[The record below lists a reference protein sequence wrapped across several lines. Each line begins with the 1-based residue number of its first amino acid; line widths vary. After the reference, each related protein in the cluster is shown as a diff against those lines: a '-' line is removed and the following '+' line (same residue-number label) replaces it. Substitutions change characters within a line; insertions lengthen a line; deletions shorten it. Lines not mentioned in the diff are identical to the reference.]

1 MFLARNGA
9 RAASRTMRAHLVEH
23 VVEEMRGRFVESLT
37 LEELAGMALLSP
49 YHFHRVFREVTGVP
63 PGRFLA
69 ALRMEEAKRL
79 VLTTPL
85 RITDICL
92 DVGYASF
99 GTFTTQFKQL
109 VGLSPRRLRRL
120 ADRHAGDE
128 LEELCDAPLGADPA
142 GAPVGG
148 RVVGPPGYSGTAFV
162 GLFPTQLAQSRP
174 ATCASLAA
182 PGHFV
187 LGGMPP
193 GSYSALACAFC
204 SHETVL
210 SSLLPDAESILVA
223 VAQEPVVVGPGSPD
237 TRVELVLRKPAT
249 TDPPVVLALP
259 LLLLDRQAERPR
271 VAVAN

>member
-1 MFLARNGA
+1 MFPARNGA
-9 RAASRTMRAHLVEH
+9 RAASRAMRFHLVEH
-23 VVEEMRGRFVESLT
+23 VVEEMRERFKEPLT

-69 ALRMEEAKRL
+69 AVRMEEAKRL

-109 VGLSPRRLRRL
+109 VGLGPRRLRRL
-120 ADRHAGDE
+120 ADHHAGDE
-128 LEELCDAPLGADPA
+128 LEEICDAPLHRDRA
-142 GAPVGG
+142 GASVGG

-162 GLFPTQLAQSRP
+162 GLFPTQLAQTRP
-174 ATCASLAA
+174 VTCASLEA

-187 LGGMPP
+187 LDRMPP
-193 GSYSALACAFC
+193 GSYWALACAFP

-210 SSLLPDAESILVA
+210 SSLLPDPESTFVA
-223 VAQEPVVVGPGSPD
+223 VAAEPVVVGPGASG
-237 TRVELVLRKPAT
+237 TRVELMLRKPAA

-259 LLLLDRQAERPR
+259 LLLLDEPR
-271 VAVAN
+271 LAVAN

>member
-9 RAASRTMRAHLVEH
+9 RAASRAMRSHLVEH
-23 VVEEMRGRFVESLT
+23 VVEEMRERFNESFT

-69 ALRMEEAKRL
+69 AVRMEEAKRL

-120 ADRHAGDE
+120 AERHSEDE
-128 LEELCDAPLGADPA
+128 LEEICDAPLHADLA
-142 GAPVGG
+142 GASVGG

-174 ATCASLAA
+174 VTCASLEA

-187 LGGMPP
+187 LSGMPP
-193 GSYSALACAFC
+193 GSYSVLACAFP

-210 SSLLPDAESILVA
+210 SSLLPDPESTLVA
-223 VAQEPVVVGPGSPD
+223 VAEEPLVVGRASRN
-237 TRVELVLRKPAT
+237 TRVELVLRKPAM

-259 LLLLDRQAERPR
+259 LLLLDLPARRES

>member
-1 MFLARNGA
+1 MLLARNGA
-9 RAASRTMRAHLVEH
+9 RAASRAMRSHLVEH
-23 VVEEMRGRFVESLT
+23 VVEEMRERFREPLT
-37 LEELAGMALLSP
+37 LEELAGMAILSP
-49 YHFHRVFREVTGVP
+49 YHFHRVFRDVTGVP

-69 ALRMEEAKRL
+69 AVRMEEAKRL

-109 VGLSPRRLRRL
+109 VGLNPRQLRRL

-128 LEELCDAPLGADPA
+128 LEDLCDGLAAAEPGSVS
-142 GAPVGG
+142 VGG
-148 RVVGPPGYSGTAFV
+148 RVAGPPGYSGTAFV

-174 ATCASLAA
+174 VTCASLAA
-182 PGHFV
+182 PGRFV
-187 LGGMPP
+187 LSGVPE
-193 GSYSALACAFC
+193 GSYRALACAFG

-210 SSLLPDAESILVA
+210 SSLLPDPDSALVA
-223 VAQEPVVVGPGSPD
+223 VAAEPVVVGPGARHG
-237 TRVELVLRKPAT
+237 RVELVLRKAAT

-259 LLLLDRQAERPR
+259 LLLLDEPR
-271 VAVAN
+271 LAVAN